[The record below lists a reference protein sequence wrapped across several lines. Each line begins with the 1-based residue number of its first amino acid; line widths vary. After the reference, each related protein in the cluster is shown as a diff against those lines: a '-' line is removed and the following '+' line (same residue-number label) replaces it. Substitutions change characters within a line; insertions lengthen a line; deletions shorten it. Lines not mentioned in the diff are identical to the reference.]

1 MKERLE
7 YLLFL
12 LLHQIARF
20 VPFKVATSVGS
31 ALGVAVFRCTRI
43 RRRVTMENLRHA
55 FPEKSES
62 ELLAIARGAYRTYG
76 ISITQMLWAGGAS
89 ADELIS
95 KVHISSREPLDR
107 ALGEGRGL
115 LLMSAHFG
123 SWELLPTSVRLLI
136 GSPFVM
142 IVQTQRNRRI
152 NALVDR
158 LRSRFDNQTVPMG
171 PSVRHILE
179 ALREKKIVLLLGDQ
193 SGPKESVFVDF
204 FGRPAATH
212 RGPAVFSLRNNTP
225 IVMILLVRR
234 PDGTYDAIFEELDR
248 SGLEG
253 SSEENILELTRRHTA
268 LTEKYIRKYPD
279 HWLWMHKRWKHTPY
293 FEASLQGARKHAQT
307 TGGEE

>member
-1 MKERLE
+1 MKERIE

-12 LLHQIARF
+12 LLHQTARF
-20 VPFKVATSVGS
+20 VSFKVATAVGS
-31 ALGVAVFRCTRI
+31 GLGHAVFRYTRI

-55 FPEKSES
+55 FPEKSEG
-62 ELLAIARGAYRTYG
+62 ELLTIAHGAYRTYG

-89 ADELIS
+89 AEDLIS
-95 KVHISSREPLDR
+95 KVHMSSREPIER
-107 ALGEGRGL
+107 ALDHDRGL

-179 ALREKKIVLLLGDQ
+179 ALRERKIVLLLGDQ

-225 IVMILLVRR
+225 ILMVFLVRR
-234 PDGTYDAIFEELDR
+234 PDGTYDTLFEEVDGG
-248 SGLEG
+248 GLEG

-268 LTEKYIRKYPD
+268 LAEKYIRIYPD

-293 FEASLQGARKHAQT
+293 FEASGHGVREHAKT
-307 TGGEE
+307 TAGEE